1 MIEEELI
8 KLATKCGIIV
18 LKENRKQK
26 PRKQICNKLRKKY
39 DTKPKIHPKLTR
51 PAPTIRPRI
60 RVEDKLGKYISN
72 KKFITTSFGH
82 CHNIDEL
89 VSYLIVVRDDNI
101 EPLDI
106 TKTTKIWRNE
116 IEKAIIISHPAL
128 DPSIREQYDMMLEDE
143 MLMV

>member
-1 MIEEELI
+1 MMIEEELI

-26 PRKQICNKLRKKY
+26 PKKQICNKFRKKY
-39 DTKPKIHPKLTR
+39 NTKPKIHPKLTR
-51 PAPTIRPRI
+51 SAPTVRSRI

-72 KKFITTSFGH
+72 KKLITTSSGH

-89 VSYLIVVRDDNI
+89 VSYLIIVRDDNI

-106 TKTTKIWRNE
+106 TKTTKIWKNE
-116 IEKAIIISHPAL
+116 KEKTIIISHPGL
-128 DPSIREQYDMMLEDE
+128 DLSIREQYNIMLEGFKE
-143 MLMV
+143 